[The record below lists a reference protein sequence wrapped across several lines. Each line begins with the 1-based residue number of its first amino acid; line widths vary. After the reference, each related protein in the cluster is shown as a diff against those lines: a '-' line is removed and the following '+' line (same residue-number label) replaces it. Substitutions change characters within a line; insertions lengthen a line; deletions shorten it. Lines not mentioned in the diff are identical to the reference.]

1 MSRHPY
7 PIHSASNLLPYSSYS
22 INTPVAPRCVC
33 SRKFATLLLQ
43 YWLLMVLTR
52 LPPPLSGFISR
63 RILHFIL
70 NQYYGHWIMGERGDV
85 GRADSI
91 VSGSERGGTFSFR
104 NIDGSD
110 LPPPYRALSLRHIG
124 HFNDHTL
131 SESSAYLY
139 RVHCPPCQAQCNA
152 VW

>member
-1 MSRHPY
+1 
-7 PIHSASNLLPYSSYS
+7 
-22 INTPVAPRCVC
+22 
-33 SRKFATLLLQ
+33 
-43 YWLLMVLTR
+43 
-52 LPPPLSGFISR
+52 
-63 RILHFIL
+63 
-70 NQYYGHWIMGERGDV
+70 MGERGDV

-124 HFNDHTL
+124 HFKDHTL

-139 RVHCPPCQAQCNA
+139 RVHCPPPAKHNA
-152 VW
+152 MPFGDTTMPFCEGLYHPNMIGLSVIGHYSIIARTK